1 MNINEPPSL
10 LRNDVS
16 GDRALAESEA
26 GGNALERQRHR
37 RSGHR
42 GVRRHAG
49 RRRRVLASS
58 GYLSSGDRRLHFGL
72 GAATTADLEIAWPNG
87 TRETVKSVRC
97 RSVGHCERR
106 RWSSREGAISPMTR
120 FVTAYLF
127 VSDRGRN
134 LSGAGSARA
143 DADPHLAR
151 GMQLMQQQL
160 FEAAA
165 NEFQQA
171 VTRDPANPRARFEL
185 AVCLLVSWAAM
196 RKHAASSRSF
206 RSRPANRATSLTTSA
221 GSTSYRTI
229 TNRPSSASDRSPK
242 HPPFPD
248 TAFYLGTAYISSG
261 NVTEGISWLERAAKL
276 LPHDYRVHYRLA
288 RAYSSAGREQ
298 EANHE
303 YSLYAQ
309 YKDEHK
315 NTEKDVRDCTT
326 ALRTRPLTEAREIC
340 HRMFDATNPEK
351 LTLLGQLFGDAG
363 AFADAVDPLSAGDA
377 SRSWLVRGMA

>member
-1 MNINEPPSL
+1 
-10 LRNDVS
+10 
-16 GDRALAESEA
+16 
-26 GGNALERQRHR
+26 
-37 RSGHR
+37 
-42 GVRRHAG
+42 
-49 RRRRVLASS
+49 
-58 GYLSSGDRRLHFGL
+58 
-72 GAATTADLEIAWPNG
+72 
-87 TRETVKSVRC
+87 
-97 RSVGHCERR
+97 
-106 RWSSREGAISPMTR
+106 MTR
-120 FVTAYLF
+120 FVTAVCL
-127 VSDRGRN
+127 
-134 LSGAGSARA
+134 LAIAAGISSAQGQKS

-171 VTRDPANPRARFEL
+171 VTRDPANPRARLEL
-185 AVCLLVSWAAM
+185 AVCLLQLGRNEEA
-196 RKHAASSRSF
+196 RREFEKLQKQTGESRYITYYLGRLDLLSDDYK
-206 RSRPANRATSLTTSA
+206 SA
-221 GSTSYRTI
+221 IQRLGSV
-229 TNRPSSASDRSPK
+229 AE

-288 RAYSSAGREQ
+288 RAYSSAGREE
-298 EANHE
+298 EATRE

-340 HRMFDATNPEK
+340 HRVSDATNPEK

-363 AFADAVDPLSAGDA
+363 AFADAVDPLSQATRLDPGSFEAWHNLGLTYFRLQQYAAARAPLEKAVVLRPDYYGSVVLLGATLYMLGDNDA
-377 SRSWLVRGMA
+377 ALPVLEHANRLNPADTQTAAVLEKLRAEKQKR